1 MTDVC
6 PYCAP
11 WKGSAACGRCRL
23 NPPGLMLSLQALL
36 AVKPVSVE
44 EDQEPEVP
52 THPED
57 GTPQPGNSKVRREN
71 PSMGCQWRPMRV
83 PRQPRLME
91 TQPGQRLSL
100 CEARGLCC
108 GTESHCGALTGLE
121 LSV

>member
-1 MTDVC
+1 MSA

-71 PSMGCQWRPMRV
+71 PSMGSNGVR
-83 PRQPRLME
+83 
-91 TQPGQRLSL
+91 
-100 CEARGLCC
+100 
-108 GTESHCGALTGLE
+108 
-121 LSV
+121 